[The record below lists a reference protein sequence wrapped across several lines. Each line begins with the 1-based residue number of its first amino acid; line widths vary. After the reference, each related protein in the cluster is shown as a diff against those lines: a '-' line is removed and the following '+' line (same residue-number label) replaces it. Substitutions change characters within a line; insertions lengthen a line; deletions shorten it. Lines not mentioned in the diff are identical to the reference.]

1 MLQTVIGI
9 LLLLSYV
16 IFAIYAAKG
25 GNLMI
30 GFFVMAVLWC
40 VLGSIAGVVNWDT
53 INAKVFQGGP
63 EGYGGTVVIII
74 FGSWFGRVMLETG
87 IAKTII
93 TKAVELG
100 GDNPAVATILLVLVT
115 SIIFTSSYGAGAVI
129 AIGVI
134 VFPIMLSLGIPK
146 PVAVSAFVMAVGA
159 GMYLNMA
166 QLSQMVV
173 LVPGYKLTDGYY
185 TFGFMAFGVQLVVII
200 IMILISTRKS
210 KLNHAWAAQ
219 SNVNGDSGNG
229 SNLLSLLTPLIPVVL
244 SIFFGWKSIPS
255 LILAILFAFVTTGK
269 IKNFTKF
276 TSVVQKTFYD
286 GVCDVAMVFAFL
298 FFLQMF
304 VKSAGACSVLLK
316 PIISPL
322 VPHNSFILFLGFG
335 VFSILGLFRGPLTAW
350 GAGTATLAMMQSTGM
365 YSAAVLFPL
374 FYIPSVSMNISCCP
388 TQSWNL
394 WSINFVKI
402 NVKQF
407 MRSITFWG
415 WLVCLINSMLAYFI
429 LV

>member
-53 INAKVFQGGP
+53 INTKVFQGGP
-63 EGYGGTVVIII
+63 EGYGGTAVIII

-115 SIIFTSSYGAGAVI
+115 AIIFTSSYGAGAVI

-185 TFGFMAFGVQLVVII
+185 TFGFMAFGVQLAVII

-210 KLNHAWAAQ
+210 KINHAWAAQ

-255 LILAILFAFVTTGK
+255 LIVAILFAFVSTGK
-269 IKNFTKF
+269 IKNFRKF

-322 VPHNSFILFLGFG
+322 VPQNLFILFLGFG
-335 VFSILGLFRGPLTAW
+335 VLSILGLFRGPLTAW

-407 MRSITFWG
+407 MRTITFWG